1 MIVQQTHAPLPS
13 LPAAISPFRQP
24 ADLSANLLKMYCAL
38 PAPERR
44 QRFFSTTDIATRYGV
59 AQRTVQ
65 EWVSNGLIAAVKIGK
80 KYRVDAHSVDAYL
93 QRCAQQREVI

>member
-13 LPAAISPFRQP
+13 LPSAIFPSHQP
-24 ADLSANLLKMYCAL
+24 VDLLKTYCAL
-38 PAPERR
+38 PDLERR

-65 EWVSNGLIAAVKIGK
+65 DWISNGLIAAVKIGK
-80 KYRVDAHSVDAYL
+80 KYHVDAHSVDAYL
-93 QRCAQQREVI
+93 QWCAQQREVI